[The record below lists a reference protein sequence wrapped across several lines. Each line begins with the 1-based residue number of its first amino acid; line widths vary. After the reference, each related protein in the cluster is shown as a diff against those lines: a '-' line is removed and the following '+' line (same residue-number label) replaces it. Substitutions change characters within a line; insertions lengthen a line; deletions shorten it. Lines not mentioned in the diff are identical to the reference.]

1 MKIVIL
7 AIFLYLAIGEIF
19 ALLPVFIDKGPF
31 IYENYYDDIYD
42 PKYIA
47 ICYAMYVIFWP
58 IIILLAIVI
67 NFFLNIGKLIIEY
80 RKGIK
85 S

>member
-7 AIFLYLAIGEIF
+7 AIFLYLAIGNVF

-31 IYENYYDDIYD
+31 IYKKYYDYD
-42 PKYIA
+42 PKQIPT
-47 ICYAMYVIFWP
+47 CYVVYVIWWP
-58 IIILLAIVI
+58 IIILGTIVK
-67 NFFLNIGKLIIEY
+67 NLFLNIGKLIIEY